1 MKSEATMKA
10 ARSVLEKLDSNDTTC
25 IDKAVQE
32 LNDIYTLKG
41 IWNRTTKKNPNKR
54 KQKKWYDY
62 SCFEMSKRLKLV
74 GKMVEKDPKNP
85 YHRGLMVSIRKDYK
99 KLIKLKKENWK
110 STMIKRLEDIEEEN
124 AGKLSKN

>member
-1 MKSEATMKA
+1 MIIGKNLKNPDPPIRWNKIRQLFTDSMKSEATMKA

-41 IWNRTTKKNPNKR
+41 IWNENYKKES
-54 KQKKWYDY
+54 KQEETKKWYDY

-85 YHRGLMVSIRKDYK
+85 
-99 KLIKLKKENWK
+99 
-110 STMIKRLEDIEEEN
+110 
-124 AGKLSKN
+124 